1 MIMFKLLQA
10 DNVITSFIVVIIVI
24 VIIVIVIIV
33 TITITRSGCININ
46 TTKPSVKFAKK
57 DKAEKLTD
65 P

>member
-24 VIIVIVIIV
+24 VIIVTITI

>member
-24 VIIVIVIIV
+24 VIIVTI